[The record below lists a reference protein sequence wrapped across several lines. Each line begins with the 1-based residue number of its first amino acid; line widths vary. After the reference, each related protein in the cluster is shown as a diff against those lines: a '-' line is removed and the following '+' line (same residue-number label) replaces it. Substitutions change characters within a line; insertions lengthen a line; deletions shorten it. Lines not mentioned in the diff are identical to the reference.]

1 MTTTLTEE
9 RFMQIAVGLARRGH
23 GNVSPNPSVGC
34 IIVKDGNIVG
44 RGWTQPGGR
53 PHAETQALGRAGGA
67 ARGATAYVT
76 LEPCAHHG
84 ETPPC
89 AGALIDA
96 GIARVVV
103 GVRDPDPRVDGGGIS
118 MLKAAGIE
126 ITENVCADTAADAA
140 AGFLTRVRFVA
151 HMAWKLGRPLVT
163 AKVATTLDGR
173 IATVSGESRWITGPV
188 SRALGHGMRARH
200 DAILVGARTA
210 IADNPSL
217 TCRLPGLDAASP
229 LRVVVD
235 ARNELPLTHNLVA
248 TAHDTPTW
256 ALTRADGDQLR
267 RQAYENAGVRL
278 IDVPVDDRGN
288 LDLAAALQALGKLG
302 ITRLMIEGGG
312 RIIAGLMQA
321 DLVDRLVWFRASKLI
336 GGDGVPAVAG
346 FGVRELDGAPN
357 FVKVSSRPAGSDI
370 VETYL
375 RER

>member
-1 MTTTLTEE
+1 
-9 RFMQIAVGLARRGH
+9 MQIAIGLARRGH

-53 PHAETQALGRAGGA
+53 PHAETEALGRAGSA

-76 LEPCAHHG
+76 LEPCAHQG

-96 GIARVVV
+96 GIARVVI
-103 GVRDPDPRVDGGGIS
+103 GDRDPDPRVDGGGIS

-126 ITENVCADTAADAA
+126 VAEDICADAAADAA
-140 AGFLTRVRFVA
+140 IGFLTRVRQ
-151 HMAWKLGRPLVT
+151 GRPMVT
-163 AKVATTLDGR
+163 VKVATTLDGR
-173 IATVSGESRWITGPV
+173 IATASGESQWITGAV

-217 TCRLPGLDAASP
+217 TCRLPGLEAASP
-229 LRVVVD
+229 VRVVVD

-248 TAHDTPTW
+248 TAHVTPTW
-256 ALTRADGDQLR
+256 VLTRADGDRAR
-267 RQAYENAGVRL
+267 RNAYENAGVRL
-278 IDVPVDDRGN
+278 IDVPVDGRGN
-288 LDLAAALQALGKLG
+288 LDLAAALRALGALG

-312 RIIAGLMQA
+312 RIIAGLIQA
-321 DLVDRLVWFRASKLI
+321 DLVDRLVWFRAPKLI